1 MPDYKNLES
10 VVGRVVRPPTTKTV
24 SGDKQVT
31 EFKVS
36 QQLSYGKGDGDYG
49 NSRLVTVSVWGD
61 YGEKIEGEI
70 IKGQVVTAEGVF
82 KKQDDQYADLSA
94 FRVGPTAFIAKRG
107 TGRKVAEPSAA
118 DDSLDF

>member
-1 MPDYKNLES
+1 VPEYKDLCS

-31 EFKVS
+31 ELKVS
-36 QQLSYGKGDGDYG
+36 QQLSYGQGEGDYG
-49 NSRLVTVSVWGD
+49 KTRLVTVSVWGD

-70 IKGQVVTAEGVF
+70 IKGQVVTAEGIF
-82 KKQDDQYADLSA
+82 KKEDGEYADFSA

-107 TGRKVAEPSAA
+107 SATRKAPES